1 MGGIRL
7 RIRWCRC
14 RGLGSGG
21 FLSDVSMGGFF
32 FLRFLMGIVGWGGRG
47 TYAIGGDE
55 DVGGGAVED
64 LHVEGEVQLVVSVVD
79 GD

>member
-1 MGGIRL
+1 
-7 RIRWCRC
+7 
-14 RGLGSGG
+14 
-21 FLSDVSMGGFF
+21 MGGFF